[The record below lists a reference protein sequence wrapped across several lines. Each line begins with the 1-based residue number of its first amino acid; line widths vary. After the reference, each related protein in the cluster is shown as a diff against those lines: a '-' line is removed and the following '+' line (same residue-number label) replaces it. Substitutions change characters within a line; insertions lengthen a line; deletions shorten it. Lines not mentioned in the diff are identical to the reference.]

1 MLRIG
6 LLLSGCGTLDGSDPT
21 QVVLWRLVAV
31 RRGHL
36 VIPVAPD
43 VEQHDVVGPRG
54 PVPGATRR
62 VHDEARR
69 LTAGLIENVD
79 EVQPDEIDALV
90 VPGGMGAVKTLCDAA
105 VSEPVRCLE
114 GPARL
119 ARALIARGGVVVAV
133 DEACVWAA
141 HVLGER
147 PGVSIASDGRQAVDA
162 DIRSAGHHPVAMPDE
177 GVVVDTD
184 ARTITH
190 WMDPTADAATL
201 EAETGRVLDALESL
215 LRAD

>member
-36 VIPVAPD
+36 VIPMAPD

-54 PVPGATRR
+54 PVAGTPRR

-79 EVQPDEIDALV
+79 DVRADEIDALV
-90 VPGGMGAVKTLCDAA
+90 VPGGMGAVKTLCTAA
-105 VSEPVRCLE
+105 ASEPVRCLE

-119 ARALIARGGVVVAV
+119 TRGLIAGGGAVVAI
-133 DEACVWAA
+133 DEACVWVA
-141 HVLGER
+141 HVLGDR
-147 PGVSIASDGRQAVDA
+147 ADVRIASDGRAAVDA
-162 DIRSAGHHPVAMPDE
+162 DIRSAGHLPVAVPDE
-177 GVVVDTD
+177 DVVVDDD

-190 WMDPTADAATL
+190 WMGPTADAATL
-201 EAETGRVLDALESL
+201 EAETERVLDALESL
-215 LRAD
+215 LRGN